1 MNPKQWKW
9 NKIRYFLHW
18 TYSNLTPYR
27 FYQEILKYFSDFQNR
42 NFIVLWL
49 KWTQTMEMKRT
60 RHFPLRH
67 IQIWHLIFFMK
78 KCSSISLTFKIKISQ
93 FYDYRIPNN
102 GNETKS
108 DIFAW
113 YIFRSDIIFQW
124 SQNTKQFQWLLS
136 LAFFNFI
143 AKLSINK

>member
-1 MNPKQWKW
+1 MEMKQNQIFFALDIFKSDTISFLSRNIKVFQWLSKSEFYSFMTKVNPNNGNETNQT
-9 NKIRYFLHW
+9 FSLE
-18 TYSNLTPYR
+18 TYSNLTSYL
-27 FYQEILKYFSDFQNR
+27 FYEKMFKYF
-42 NFIVLWL
+42 
-49 KWTQTMEMKRT
+49 
-60 RHFPLRH
+60 
-67 IQIWHLIFFMK
+67 
-78 KCSSISLTFKIKISQ
+78 ISLTFKIKISQ

-124 SQNTKQFQWLLS
+124 SQNTKLFQWLLS